1 MSLNHFKSLAITPVP
16 ASLYNVPALFTLIS
30 SPSYYNYTVVGDRIH
45 ISMSYSIEC
54 SSTSGFQVQI
64 DVPLPPGIKRYTVGE
79 PDTNSSSIIGTAN
92 GTPHFLGNGT
102 NSGTNTDK
110 MVMLF
115 RSTAQATA
123 GQTYDVVINCSCR
136 LATSAAQIA

>member
-30 SPSYYNYTVVGDRIH
+30 SPSYYNYTIVADRII
-45 ISMSYSIEC
+45 ISMVYSIEC
-54 SSTSGFQVQI
+54 SNPSSFELSI
-64 DVPLPPGIKRYTVGE
+64 DVPLPTGIKRYIVGE
-79 PDTNSSSIIGTAN
+79 PDTNSSSVIGKAN
-92 GTPHFLGNGT
+92 GTPQFLANGT
-102 NSGTNTDK
+102 NSGINTDK
-110 MVMLF
+110 MVLKF

-123 GQTYDVVINCSCR
+123 GQQYDVVINCSCR

>member
-45 ISMSYSIEC
+45 VSMGYSIEC
-54 SSTSGFQVQI
+54 SSTTLFELSV

-79 PDTNSSSIIGTAN
+79 PDTNSSSIIGSVN
-92 GTPHFLGNGT
+92 GTPQFLANGT

-110 MVMLF
+110 MVLKF

-123 GQTYDVVINCSCR
+123 GQSYDVTINCSCR
-136 LATSAAQIA
+136 IATSAAQIA

>member
-30 SPSYYNYTVVGDRIH
+30 SPSYYNYTIVADRII

-54 SSTSGFQVQI
+54 SSTSGYEFTI
-64 DVPLPPGIKRYTVGE
+64 DVPLPTGIKRYTVGE
-79 PDTNSSSIIGTAN
+79 PDTNSSSVIGKSN

-110 MVMLF
+110 MVLIF
-115 RSTAQATA
+115 RSTAQATPP
-123 GQTYDVVINCSCR
+123 QQYDVVINCSCR